1 MALSRRFIIA
11 ACAAAGKGATAR
23 LNAAEDAERKR
34 QERLL
39 NLQDKLTELGV
50 KEGIAKEK
58 NKNTRFDAQIKTA
71 YANLDKIRR
80 AAENSGNEDVINQL
94 GDHEQLI
101 GDMENGKVSYDPE
114 KIRSSL
120 HRASLGIAQAVAAKA
135 DAKEKADAARA
146 DAKEKADAAKAARDA
161 AADIRSEEYLRIAID
176 NETREIDQRERE
188 FLLSQLKYVTWNG
201 TQYNRERFVN
211 GIENDKNE
219 LMRMNNIS
227 KMWRDDNLDDEDIYL
242 AEKEWGNYLTLEA
255 RIEEKKLKLI
265 SKVDAQN
272 NPSVEDTKEANDKTI
287 SQLFSELTAESNLT
301 EFQNYYNDGKISTEE
316 IKGILDDSLREAYE
330 KDGEPFDQ
338 IKEWLTKQNENSN
351 AGTK

>member
-11 ACAAAGKGATAR
+11 AGAAAGKGATAR

-50 KEGIAKEK
+50 KEGIAKKK
-58 NKNTRFDAQIKTA
+58 NQNTRFDTQIKTA
-71 YANLDKIRR
+71 RANLDKIRR
-80 AAENSGNEDVINQL
+80 SAESSGNEDVIDQL
-94 GDHEQLI
+94 GIHEQLI
-101 GDMENGKVSYDPE
+101 DNMENGKVSYDPE

-135 DAKEKADAARA
+135 DAKEKADAAKA

-176 NETREIDQRERE
+176 NETLKKDQREKE

-201 TQYNRERFVN
+201 TQYNRERFVY
-211 GIENDKNE
+211 GIEIDKNE

-227 KMWRDDNLDDEDIYL
+227 KLWKDGDLDDADIYE
-242 AEKEWGNYLTLEA
+242 AEKEWGNYLMLET
-255 RIEEKKLKLI
+255 RIDEKTSELI
-265 SKVDAQN
+265 SKVDARD
-272 NPSVEDTKEANDKTI
+272 NPSVEDTQEANDKTI
-287 SQLFSELTAESNLT
+287 SQLFSELTAESNLN
-301 EFQNYYNDGKISTEE
+301 EFQNYYNDGKISAGE
-316 IKGILDDSLREAYE
+316 IIGILNDTLRDDYE
-330 KDGEPFDQ
+330 DDGLPFDK
-338 IKEWLTKQNENSN
+338 IKDWLKRRES
-351 AGTK
+351 